1 VSEREA
7 KADSKWSG
15 SGTVLV
21 VDDDEIV
28 CKVTER
34 ILTKFGFTVV
44 TSCSAETAAAAAKQ
58 HGGAIRAILLD
69 ISLPDLG
76 GADVLKHMREAA
88 GNVPIILMSGFN
100 VEAATSDM
108 TPGSFE
114 GFLQKPFKGETL
126 ANKLREVLEK
136 K

>member
-1 VSEREA
+1 M
-7 KADSKWSG
+7 
-15 SGTVLV
+15 VLV

-34 ILTKFGFTVV
+34 ILMKFGFTVV
-44 TSCSAETAAAAAKQ
+44 TSRSAESAAAVAKQ
-58 HGGAIRAILLD
+58 HCGSIKAILLD

-100 VEAATSDM
+100 VESATSDM
-108 TPGSFE
+108 RPGSFE
-114 GFLQKPFKGETL
+114 GFLQKPFSGETL
-126 ANKLREVLEK
+126 AGKLREVLEK